1 MKVHLYVLIKQFEK
15 RIYKHQDLKISVLTL
30 HKYDQFRL
38 LQLLILQLLEVVSR
52 YRDPQPQVVVKL
64 VVVKLNKLI

>member
-1 MKVHLYVLIKQFEK
+1 MKVHLYVLTKQFEK

-38 LQLLILQLLEVVSR
+38 LEVVDRGSET
-52 YRDPQPQVVVKL
+52 QPQVVVKL